1 MSQQTTK
8 IYKRIN
14 QRLKQLRRVRKNVTH
29 SAAETVYVS
38 MIEPISLYCAPI
50 YAGIYS
56 YVSKLKKLK
65 DKAKNTV
72 RLTNHDNIERK
83 IKIRTA
89 TEAFKYLNDI
99 KNNGTVTNFNYFNHS
114 IGTRGNGNRLVVLKS
129 TNEAGRK
136 SFIIQS
142 ALTYSLL
149 PGILR
154 KENSICRFKRILA
167 ETKF

>member
-1 MSQQTTK
+1 MSQQSTK

-14 QRLKQLRRVRKNVTH
+14 QRLKQLRRVRKNLTH
-29 SAAETVYVS
+29 SADETTYVS
-38 MIEPISLYCAPI
+38 KIEPISLYCALIHPD
-50 YAGIYS
+50 IYS
-56 YVSKLKKLK
+56 YVNKLQKSE

-89 TEAFKYLNDI
+89 TEVFKYLNGI
-99 KNNGTVTNFNYFNHS
+99 KKNETVINFNYFNHS
-114 IGTRGNGNRLVVLKS
+114 IGTRGNGNRLAVPKS

-136 SFIIQS
+136 SFIIQG
-142 ALTYSLL
+142 ALVYNFL
-149 PGILR
+149 PGIFR

-167 ETKF
+167 AAKF

>member
-1 MSQQTTK
+1 M
-8 IYKRIN
+8 
-14 QRLKQLRRVRKNVTH
+14 
-29 SAAETVYVS
+29 
-38 MIEPISLYCAPI
+38 

-56 YVSKLKKLK
+56 YVSKLKKLE

-114 IGTRGNGNRLVVLKS
+114 IGTRGNGNRLVLKS

-136 SFIIQS
+136 SFIIQG
-142 ALTYSLL
+142 ALTYNLL
-149 PGILR
+149 PGVLM